1 MEKVI
6 IGERL
11 GKRIKEMGY
20 TQQKFADMMGMRLD
34 TLQSYIKGRS
44 AYSLQSLIEFAE
56 KLDCSYDYL
65 LGYSKSPQ
73 REYHEIAEQTRLS
86 EKAIQKLT
94 QYASHY
100 DDEFEGRRYV
110 KSLDKLICEDG
121 ALNAIFDYFIA
132 CKPVDTMNKTL
143 LMIMQNAVNENPAI
157 KKMGIKADRII
168 SLEEQ
173 QMIQVV
179 SRLKDIKLNLSPEFI
194 KEIEELD
201 MKEDNER
208 GMEKLEQIAQS
219 EEFANFLSKVIE
231 ICQE

>member
-100 DDEFEGRRYV
+100 DDNFEAKRFIM
-110 KSLDKLICEDG
+110 SLDMILCEDG
-121 ALNAIFDYFIA
+121 AFNSICDYFISS
-132 CKPVDTMNKTL
+132 KFVDEMSKGLVSFMENAL
-143 LMIMQNAVNENPAI
+143 YQNPSI
-157 KKMGIKADRII
+157 KELGMEQDLVL
-168 SLEEQ
+168 SLETQ
-173 QMIQVV
+173 RMIDIIAK
-179 SRLKDIKLNLSPEFI
+179 LKDLKMKLTPEFI
-194 KEIEELD
+194 AELKALD
-201 MKEDNER
+201 TEKDYQEAMK
-208 GMEKLEQIAQS
+208 KLEENLPKLIRM
-219 EEFANFLSKVIE
+219 E
-231 ICQE
+231 

>member
-20 TQQKFADMMGMRLD
+20 TQQKFADMMGMKIE
-34 TLQSYIKGRS
+34 TLHKYISGRN
-44 AYSLQSLIEFAE
+44 AYSLQLLIEFAE

-100 DDEFEGRRYV
+100 DDNFEAKRFIM
-110 KSLDKLICEDG
+110 SLDMILCEDG
-121 ALNAIFDYFIA
+121 AFNSICDYFISS
-132 CKPVDTMNKTL
+132 KFVDEMSKGLVSFMENAL
-143 LMIMQNAVNENPAI
+143 YQNPSI
-157 KKMGIKADRII
+157 KELGMEQDLVL
-168 SLEEQ
+168 SLETQ
-173 QMIQVV
+173 RMIDIIAK
-179 SRLKDIKLNLSPEFI
+179 LKDLKMKLTPEFI
-194 KEIEELD
+194 AELKALD
-201 MKEDNER
+201 TEKDYQEAMK
-208 GMEKLEQIAQS
+208 KLEENLPKLIRM
-219 EEFANFLSKVIE
+219 E
-231 ICQE
+231 